1 MRADIMF
8 LVDSSGSIGDT
19 NFETMK
25 TFMKNLVG
33 KIQIGA
39 NKTQVGVVQFSD
51 YNREEFQLN
60 TFFTHEEIYAAID
73 AMSPIYRNT
82 LTGSAL
88 TFVNEY
94 FDLPKGGR
102 PQVRKFL
109 ILLTDGKAQD
119 EVGGPAMA
127 VRNRGVT
134 IFSVGVY
141 GANRAELEEISGD
154 GSLVFHVENF
164 DHLKEIESKLIFRV
178 CALHGKCP
186 CLPSRHQWS
195 PNFCSMLV
203 ILKLSQADEHFGVGS
218 LLQISLAFG
227 EFKSILKRFPNIM
240 LFPALILTILDFSIV
255 SF

>member
-1 MRADIMF
+1 MKSDIMF
-8 LVDSSGSIGDT
+8 LVDSSGSIGDA

-51 YNREEFQLN
+51 YNKEEFQLN
-60 TFFTHEEIYAAID
+60 TFFTHKELYAAID
-73 AMSPIYRNT
+73 GMSPINRNT

-94 FDLPKGGR
+94 FDLSKGGR

-109 ILLTDGKAQD
+109 ILLTDGQAQD

-127 VRNRGVT
+127 LRNKSVT

-141 GANRAELEEISGD
+141 GANRAQLEEISGD

-164 DHLKEIESKLIFRV
+164 DHLKAIESKLIFRV
-178 CALHGKCP
+178 CALHGKCLCP
-186 CLPSRHQWS
+186 PSRLQWF
-195 PNFCSMLV
+195 PKFLSMLV
-203 ILKLSQADEHFGVGS
+203 MFKLTQQLRNKFCS
-218 LLQISLAFG
+218 
-227 EFKSILKRFPNIM
+227 
-240 LFPALILTILDFSIV
+240 
-255 SF
+255 

>member
-1 MRADIMF
+1 MTTHCFHVPREAHPFLIFFHRTGCEDMKSDIMF
-8 LVDSSGSIGDT
+8 LVDSSGSIGDA

-25 TFMKNLVG
+25 TFMKSLVG

-51 YNREEFQLN
+51 YNKEEFQLN

-73 AMSPIYRNT
+73 RMSPINRNT

-94 FDLPKGGR
+94 FDLSKGGR

-109 ILLTDGKAQD
+109 ILLTDGQAQD
-119 EVGGPAMA
+119 EVGGPAVA
-127 VRNRGVT
+127 LRNKSVT

-141 GANRAELEEISGD
+141 GANRAQLEEISGD

-164 DHLKEIESKLIFRV
+164 DHLKAIESKLIFRV
-178 CALHGKCP
+178 CALHGKCLFP
-186 CLPSRHQWS
+186 RQDSS
-195 PNFCSMLV
+195 
-203 ILKLSQADEHFGVGS
+203 GS
-218 LLQISLAFG
+218 LSSYLCS
-227 EFKSILKRFPNIM
+227 SYSN
-240 LFPALILTILDFSIV
+240 SHN
-255 SF
+255 S

>member
-1 MRADIMF
+1 MKSDIMF
-8 LVDSSGSIGDT
+8 LVDSSGSIGDA

-25 TFMKNLVG
+25 TFMKSLVG

-51 YNREEFQLN
+51 YNKEEFQLN

-73 AMSPIYRNT
+73 RMSPINRNT

-94 FDLPKGGR
+94 FDLSKGGR

-109 ILLTDGKAQD
+109 ILLTDGQAQD
-119 EVGGPAMA
+119 EVGGPAVA
-127 VRNRGVT
+127 LRNKSVT

-141 GANRAELEEISGD
+141 GANRAQLEEISGD

-164 DHLKEIESKLIFRV
+164 DHLKAIESKLIFRV
-178 CALHGKCP
+178 CALHGKCLCP
-186 CLPSRHQWS
+186 PTPRLQWF
-195 PNFCSMLV
+195 PKFLSMLV
-203 ILKLSQADEHFGVGS
+203 IFKLTQQLRNKFCS
-218 LLQISLAFG
+218 
-227 EFKSILKRFPNIM
+227 
-240 LFPALILTILDFSIV
+240 
-255 SF
+255 